1 VGPIETLWG
10 ALVLVFIVIALV
22 RGYHRELG
30 VTVLML
36 IVLFLELQ
44 FGGKLETFLLKQV
57 FPKIQTLLA
66 IHFSE
71 ETRNFLLVLIYQ
83 GVLIAV
89 VFATYAGRTF
99 SFPGTPP
106 GGLEGF
112 FFNVIVGMV
121 NGYLFTGTL
130 WYYLDKYH
138 YPYIAKYGLFK
149 PDLLTD
155 RARSMLHL
163 LPPVLFGDHPEFLAA
178 FAGILV
184 ILSVRK

>member
-10 ALVLVFIVIALV
+10 TLVLVFVIIALV

-44 FGGKLETFLLKQV
+44 FGDVVEVVLVNRV
-57 FPKIQTLLA
+57 FPQL
-66 IHFSE
+66 HVSE
-71 ETRNFLLVLIYQ
+71 ETQNLLLVLIYQ
-83 GVLIAV
+83 GLLIMV

-99 SFPGTPP
+99 AFPGTPP

-112 FFNVIVGMV
+112 FFNVIVGLV

-130 WYYLDKYH
+130 WYYLNKYH
-138 YPYIAKYGLFK
+138 YPYLTKYGLFK
-149 PDLLTD
+149 PDLMTD
-155 RARSMLHL
+155 RARAMLHW
-163 LPPVLFGDHPEFLAA
+163 LPPELFKGRPELLAA
-178 FAGILV
+178 FAGILI
-184 ILSVRK
+184 ILSVRR